1 MTDAVKWKGGYWFDG
16 IQRTFADEAEAIAW
30 ARSALLEKPSLKSLA
45 VGEDVPQLSGG
56 SFARPK
62 KIVTV
67 FADGSIDV
75 FFASAV
81 CG

>member
-1 MTDAVKWKGGYWFDG
+1 MAEATRWRGGYWFDG
-16 IQRTFADEAEAIAW
+16 VQRTFETEGEAVAW
-30 ARSALLEKPSLKSLA
+30 AASALLEKPWLKSLA

-56 SFARPK
+56 SYARPK
-62 KIVTV
+62 KVVTV
-67 FADGSIDV
+67 FPDGSVDV